1 MWCSLHIR
9 AEFESEDAVTEQVF
23 NTHYDVVAFL
33 HGQHSEIRRLFEET
47 LDSADAQ
54 TRERS
59 FYELRRLLAVHETAE
74 ELVIRP
80 MTRRKVAF
88 GEGIADARLEE
99 EKNAKELLVAIENM
113 DIDSAKFVEAL
124 SELQAAVLT
133 HAEHE
138 ETEEFSKLRDVF
150 DDDDL
155 RRAAT
160 MARVAESMAP
170 TRPHPSANLA
180 SANMMLGPFASMLDR
195 ARDALKSIG

>member
-1 MWCSLHIR
+1 
-9 AEFESEDAVTEQVF
+9 VTEQVF
-23 NTHYDVVAFL
+23 NTRDDVVAFL
-33 HGQHSEIRRLFEET
+33 RGQHREISRLFAET
-47 LDSADAQ
+47 IDSSDAE
-54 TRERS
+54 TREKS
-59 FYELRRLLAVHETAE
+59 FYALRRLLAVHETAE
-74 ELVIRP
+74 ELVVRP

-113 DIDSAKFVEAL
+113 DTDSEKFLKAL
-124 SELQAAVLT
+124 AELQSAVLA

-138 ETEEFSKLRDVF
+138 ETEEFPKLRDVF

-155 RRAAT
+155 KRAAT
-160 MARVAESMAP
+160 MARVAESIAP

-195 ARDALKSIG
+195 ARDAFKSIG

>member
-1 MWCSLHIR
+1 MWCRLHIR
-9 AEFESEDAVTEQVF
+9 GGFESEDAVTEEVF
-23 NTHYDVVAFL
+23 NTHDDVVGFL
-33 HGQHSEIRRLFEET
+33 HGQHNEIRRLFAQT
-47 LDSADAQ
+47 LDSPDTQ

-99 EKNAKELLVAIENM
+99 EKKAKQQLVAIENM
-113 DIDSAKFVEAL
+113 DTDSAKFVKAVT
-124 SELQAAVLT
+124 ELQGAVLA

-138 ETEEFSKLRDVF
+138 ETEEFPKLRDVF

-155 RRAAT
+155 RRAAK
-160 MARVAESMAP
+160 MARVAESIAP

>member
-1 MWCSLHIR
+1 M
-9 AEFESEDAVTEQVF
+9 TEQPIK
-23 NTHYDVVAFL
+23 THDDVVGFL
-33 HGQHSEIRRLFEET
+33 HGQHNEIRRLFAET
-47 LDSADAQ
+47 VDAADTQ
-54 TRERS
+54 SREKV

-74 ELVIRP
+74 ELVVRP

-99 EKNAKELLVAIENM
+99 EKSAKEQLVAIEDM
-113 DIDSAKFVEAL
+113 DIGSTEFIRAL
-124 SELQAAVLT
+124 SELQTAVLA

-138 ETEEFSKLRDVF
+138 ESEEFSKLRDVF

-160 MARVAESMAP
+160 MARVAESIAP

-180 SANMMLGPFASMLDR
+180 SANLMLGQFASMLDR
-195 ARDALKSIG
+195 ARDALKSVG